1 MIDINNQ
8 FQAVI
13 KDLQAGKRPN
23 CTYTKEDIQVFKDEF
38 AKLNE
43 SRDWQQLIPLLC
55 ILDNT
60 ITLDHEIYPEL
71 MDCLKN
77 CDDEEVLILSLG
89 VARKQIID
97 EHHKRGERLPF
108 DFLELLEGFIGHSN
122 PEVFEWNLRLIESLG
137 SQSIFF
143 KKVVLDAKPGFFAR
157 FNQHKKA
164 CTEIIELLERR
175 WGN

>member
-1 MIDINNQ
+1 MIDINEQ

-13 KDLQAGKRPN
+13 KDLQSGKRPN
-23 CTYTKEDIQVFKDEF
+23 CSYSKQDIKVFKDEF
-38 AKLNE
+38 IRLNDK
-43 SRDWQQLIPLLC
+43 RDWQALIPLLC

-60 ITLDHEIYPEL
+60 ITLDHELYPQIIHAIKE
-71 MDCLKN
+71 
-77 CDDEEVLILSLG
+77 CDDNEVLVLILG

-108 DFLELLEGFIGHSN
+108 DFLEVLEGLIGHSN
-122 PEVFEWNLRLIESLG
+122 PEVFEWNLRLIEGLG

-143 KKVVLDAKPGFFAR
+143 KEAILKAKPGFFAR

-175 WGN
+175 WG